1 MLREPLEVGLAPIT
15 IADVVDV
22 SRGGRKITV
31 SGELE
36 GRVRDSRDFVE
47 RWIRD
52 GKVAYGVNTGFG
64 SLATVRIS
72 HGEIEH
78 LQVNLL
84 RSHAA
89 GVGEPLSE
97 ELVRA
102 MLFLRAVAL
111 LQGCSGIRF
120 SVIVRLLDML
130 ERRIHPVV
138 PCQGSVGASGDLA
151 PLAHLALA
159 LIGEG
164 EVFHQGC
171 RVPSAEALRAE
182 GLEPLTLEAKEGLA
196 LINGTQAMAAHG
208 CLALADLGVALRS
221 ADVTACMSLEALMG
235 TDASLHPM
243 LHEARRQ
250 QGQIASADNM
260 RRIVAGSPLISSH
273 RDCDRVQDAYSLRC
287 APQVH
292 GAARDVYRWACGM
305 LEREINAVTDNP
317 LVFPE
322 IGGIV
327 SGGNFHGAPVA
338 LALDCVAMAPIYLCN
353 ISERRTYRLL
363 DRAVSG
369 LPAFLTE
376 RGGLHSGLM
385 LAQYTAAALTS
396 ENKTL
401 AWPASAD
408 TIPTS
413 AGQEDHVSM
422 GMGSARKL
430 MRLVEHAFQV
440 LGIEALCA
448 AQALEMREP
457 TAFGP
462 GTQAAL
468 KAIRGKFRPVDEDRV
483 LSGDL
488 QGTAHFLRSGA
499 LVRAVEAACG
509 AIVG

>member
-235 TDASLHPM
+235 T
-243 LHEARRQ
+243 
-250 QGQIASADNM
+250 
-260 RRIVAGSPLISSH
+260 
-273 RDCDRVQDAYSLRC
+273 
-287 APQVH
+287 
-292 GAARDVYRWACGM
+292 
-305 LEREINAVTDNP
+305 
-317 LVFPE
+317 
-322 IGGIV
+322 
-327 SGGNFHGAPVA
+327 
-338 LALDCVAMAPIYLCN
+338 
-353 ISERRTYRLL
+353 
-363 DRAVSG
+363 
-369 LPAFLTE
+369 
-376 RGGLHSGLM
+376 
-385 LAQYTAAALTS
+385 
-396 ENKTL
+396 
-401 AWPASAD
+401 
-408 TIPTS
+408 
-413 AGQEDHVSM
+413 
-422 GMGSARKL
+422 
-430 MRLVEHAFQV
+430 
-440 LGIEALCA
+440 
-448 AQALEMREP
+448 
-457 TAFGP
+457 
-462 GTQAAL
+462 
-468 KAIRGKFRPVDEDRV
+468 
-483 LSGDL
+483 
-488 QGTAHFLRSGA
+488 
-499 LVRAVEAACG
+499 
-509 AIVG
+509 